1 MRPLRGR
8 ATSARRLIAVAALL
22 VAGCSS
28 GGGGAQGPLNV
39 QVASFD
45 VAVGPPSRFIV
56 GLLTAQDKLVGFGTV
71 QMRFLYLGTKQGG
84 TPSPPGPPLV
94 GRYLPIPGTTV
105 PSPPP
110 AEPRVVSGAEARGVY
125 GTTAGFDRAGFWQV
139 EVTARIGSDTVRGT
153 GAFAVNDHHFI
164 PAPGDAALPTENLT
178 VTSPSADVPKAAV
191 DSRAGT
197 SGDVPDPELH
207 QSTIA
212 AALAAHGPAV
222 LVISMPVY
230 CQSRFCGP
238 VTDMVQ
244 QLSHTY
250 GDRASFIH
258 IEVWK
263 DFEHTMMNKSSA
275 DWIFRNDEANE
286 PWVFVI
292 GADGRIVARFD
303 NVATQQEIEP
313 VLRQL

>member
-1 MRPLRGR
+1 
-8 ATSARRLIAVAALL
+8 VA
-22 VAGCSS
+22 
-28 GGGGAQGPLNV
+28 Q
-39 QVASFD
+39 AS
-45 VAVGPPSRFIV
+45 
-56 GLLTAQDKLVGFGTV
+56 
-71 QMRFLYLGTKQGG
+71 
-84 TPSPPGPPLV
+84 
-94 GRYLPIPGTTV
+94 
-105 PSPPP
+105 
-110 AEPRVVSGAEARGVY
+110 
-125 GTTAGFDRAGFWQV
+125 FDRAGFWQV
-139 EVTARIGSDTVRGT
+139 EVAAKVGGKVRKAT
-153 GAFAVNDHHFI
+153 SAFPVNEKPAL
-164 PAPGDAALPTENLT
+164 PAPGDPALPTENLT
-178 VTSPSADVPKAAV
+178 LSSTDAPLTAV
-191 DSRAGT
+191 DSRANGT
-197 SGDVPDPELH
+197 TVPDPELH
-207 QSTIA
+207 QTTIA
-212 AALAAHGPAV
+212 AAVAAKRPAV
-222 LVISMPVY
+222 VVFATPVY

-263 DFEHTMMNKSSA
+263 DFEHTVMNKSAA